1 VLCANIS
8 LAAFSRFQLCIVIDS
23 SIIHL
28 YEWLM
33 NKLVIHVSIKDL
45 SFAQKGE
52 RERERER
59 EREIEREMQL
69 LFILTRKCLR

>member
-1 VLCANIS
+1 
-8 LAAFSRFQLCIVIDS
+8 
-23 SIIHL
+23 
-28 YEWLM
+28 M